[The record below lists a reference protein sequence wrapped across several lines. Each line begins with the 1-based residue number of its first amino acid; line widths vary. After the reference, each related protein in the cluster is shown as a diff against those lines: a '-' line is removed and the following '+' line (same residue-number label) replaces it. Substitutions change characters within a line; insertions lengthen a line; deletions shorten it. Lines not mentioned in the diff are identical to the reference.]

1 MDLKMDILFSLEAP
15 LIEQRNQG
23 SFSSVWKNLP
33 LFVGFDNGL
42 AEIISKPTA
51 FSESNDKKS

>member
-1 MDLKMDILFSLEAP
+1 MDILFSLEAP

-51 FSESNDKKS
+51 FSVSNDKKS